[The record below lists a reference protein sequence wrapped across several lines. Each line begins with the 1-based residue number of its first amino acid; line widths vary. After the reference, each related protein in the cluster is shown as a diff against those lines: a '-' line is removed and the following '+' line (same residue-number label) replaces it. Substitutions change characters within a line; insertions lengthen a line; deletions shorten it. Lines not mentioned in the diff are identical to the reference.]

1 MLHVKLNENMTPKDW
16 DMVTVTNLSAG
27 GISFYTRNNF
37 EIDTVLDLKIDF
49 SLSPPDIKCVGKVLR
64 TKRHLDTSIIAIA
77 IEFTEIDEQIKK
89 VINNK
94 IIASI
99 RNWDN
104 CQLFNTDA
112 CPKINDKFMKQF
124 ILNSSIDRRY
134 LPTYDKRKETE
145 INERF
150 AHSCDSFIPF

>member
-1 MLHVKLNENMTPKDW
+1 MNKIHNKRKYLRIKEPYFTMLHVKLNENMTPKDW

-94 IIASI
+94 
-99 RNWDN
+99 R
-104 CQLFNTDA
+104 
-112 CPKINDKFMKQF
+112 
-124 ILNSSIDRRY
+124 
-134 LPTYDKRKETE
+134 
-145 INERF
+145 
-150 AHSCDSFIPF
+150 